1 MTLAGLFWALD
12 REVEVLVRLI
22 KKVLYTGAFAFIIG
36 NFQTLATAIFNSFA
50 TLGLNATATGLTA
63 ADLLLPGKLAGTG
76 FTAASPARCSS
87 RPARNS
93 SRTSS
98 SAWCCWWP
106 SLSSSWPSSCWRYN
120 SSSPFWS
127 SS

>member
-1 MTLAGLFWALD
+1 MAGPACLTAMSWRTSILIGIDMTLAGLFWALD

-76 FTAASPARCSS
+76 FTAASACPLLQQAGSQFFAHIIIS
-87 RPARNS
+87 MVLLVA
-93 SRTSS
+93 
-98 SAWCCWWP
+98 
-106 SLSSSWPSSCWRYN
+106 
-120 SSSPFWS
+120 
-127 SS
+127 